1 MGCLRLITILP
12 KGRSAQ
18 LNWVEKITCLLVLIG
33 EANERPLSTAC
44 SALANC
50 RASIL
55 PNGWMMYSGDYLNIR
70 KVHYTNC
77 SLSSGNRLK
86 KKLLLKIWRSV
97 LSCYNNP
104 RFALGAYTF

>member
-1 MGCLRLITILP
+1 MECLRLITILP
-12 KGRSAQ
+12 KGRAGQ

-33 EANERPLSTAC
+33 EANEQPLSTAC

-55 PNGWMMYSGDYLNIR
+55 PNGWMMYSGDYLNIL

-77 SLSSGNRLK
+77 CLSSGNRLQ
-86 KKLLLKIWRSV
+86 KKLLLKLTRPA
-97 LSCYNNP
+97 LSSYNNP
-104 RFALGAYTF
+104 RYALGAYTF